1 MTRAMRVRDMCAAAL
16 GLLVAWPALLAIA
29 AAIRIDDGGPV
40 LFRQERV
47 GHRGRPFRI
56 WKFRTMV
63 VGADRMGQPLTVGA
77 DRRVT
82 RVGRWLRRYKLDELP
97 QLVNVLRGEMR
108 LVGPRPEVP
117 CYVALYSPTERR
129 VLDLVPGITDPASI
143 RYARESDELPAAAV
157 DAERAYVTRIMPDKI
172 RLNLDYAAR
181 ATAWSDLSIVFSTV
195 RRVVARQ

>member
-1 MTRAMRVRDMCAAAL
+1 MTRAMRVRDMCAATL
-16 GLLVAWPALLAIA
+16 GLLAVWPALLAIA
-29 AAIRIDDGGPV
+29 AAIRLDDGGPV

-117 CYVALYSPTERR
+117 RYVALYSPTERR

-181 ATAWSDLSIVFSTV
+181 ATTWSDLSIVFSTV

>member
-1 MTRAMRVRDMCAAAL
+1 MSSLMRMRDRCAAAL
-16 GLLVAWPALLAIA
+16 GLLVVWPVLLVIAMAITL
-29 AAIRIDDGGPV
+29 DDGGPIF
-40 LFRQERV
+40 FRQERV

-63 VGADRMGQPLTVGA
+63 AGADRTGQHLTLGA
-77 DRRVT
+77 DRRIT

-117 CYVALYSPTERR
+117 RYVALYSPTERR
-129 VLDLVPGITDPASI
+129 VLELVPGITDPASI
-143 RYARESDELPAAAV
+143 RYARESDELPPAAA
-157 DAERAYVTRIMPDKI
+157 DAEHAYVTRIMPDKI

-181 ATAWSDLSIVFSTV
+181 ATAWSDLSIVLATV

>member
-16 GLLVAWPALLAIA
+16 GLLVVWPALLAIA
-29 AAIRIDDGGPV
+29 AAIRLDDGGPV

-117 CYVALYSPTERR
+117 RYVALYSPTERR